1 MLDIKIFNLKNKYKL
16 NKREVDVINLIVQE
30 NSTSKIASILGLK
43 SNTISTIKKSIFL
56 KLQVNST
63 IGLYKL
69 IMES

>member
-43 SNTISTIKKSIFL
+43 SNTISTIKKSLFL

>member
-69 IMES
+69 IMEL

>member
-1 MLDIKIFNLKNKYKL
+1 MLDLKIFNLKNKYKL